1 MEHGPNKRSIH
12 LSDRGFGMT
21 RENHTVNRRQSAPDA
36 RRGMGRGLLLGVA
49 LMLVIGSVHARAD
62 LIFQSGFEEGE
73 QPPVPVR
80 LMNDTGI
87 VWSGHATSG
96 NASTCDVSHPAG
108 QDCRYGRDAEAA
120 AGTLTK
126 VGASTPNNG
135 IANGFDYT
143 KISNSGDELPAE
155 AALGSGPADWACT
168 RDNVTGLVW
177 EVKSTGG
184 LRSKDHT
191 YTWYDSDS
199 PDGNPGTAD
208 GGSCETSGRCDTEK
222 YAEDVNAA
230 QLCGFSDWRMPTIKE
245 LRSIVDHG
253 RFSPAIDLGFFP
265 NTTSSDVWP
274 GSPFAYG
281 SGSAWNVDFNDGS
294 ANYGSRGNN
303 DGVRLA
309 RGGQ

>member
-1 MEHGPNKRSIH
+1 MVHGPNKRSIH

-21 RENHTVNRRQSAPDA
+21 RENHTVNRRLSAPDG

-73 QPPVPVR
+73 EPPVPVR

-108 QDCRYGRDAEAA
+108 QDCRYGGDAEAA

-143 KISNSGDELPAE
+143 KISNSGGELPAE

-177 EVKSTGG
+177 EVKTTSG

-208 GGSCETSGRCDTEK
+208 GGLCETSGRCDTEK

-253 RFSPAIDLGFFP
+253 RFGPAIDPGFFP
-265 NTTSSDVWP
+265 NTTSSVVW
-274 GSPFAYG
+274 
-281 SGSAWNVDFNDGS
+281 SGSLYSNTTNYAYS
-294 ANYGSRGNN
+294 AYTSSGRTSIDLREQSN
-303 DGVRLA
+303 GVCLA
-309 RGGQ
+309 RGGR